1 MPRTKKFKPQRVSSL
16 VPGSSFNPKMSRYLE
31 VLESELEE
39 TLQSSLAAE
48 RAATE
53 QICRKVDMWYNNI
66 LRTVP
71 MEVLLEPFKA
81 SDHECLKLPDIDA
94 PSLAP
99 TMASHSSCTA
109 SSSEEKPSLASAEE
123 QPSTARQ
130 TRRRV
135 GAAPS
140 TKGKRVA
147 VKKKLSPAGS
157 CSAKPQKMA
166 RKVSSAAYSFRTP
179 LARTRVARGSLPIVT
194 PKFDI
199 RKRPPATAR
208 AARQG
213 ETLLSL
219 SGSPVASKP
228 AGAVVPVHVHLNG
241 GQVVKLKAESGSDES
256 VKQLCRAIQQYC
268 ALKK

>member
-1 MPRTKKFKPQRVSSL
+1 MPRTKKFKPRMSSL
-16 VPGSSFNPKMSRYLE
+16 VPGSTFDPKALRYLE
-31 VLESELEE
+31 AMESELEE
-39 TLQSSLAAE
+39 SLQSSLASE

-53 QICRKVDMWYNNI
+53 QVCRKVDMWYNNI

-71 MEVLLEPFKA
+71 MEVLLEPFSA
-81 SDHECLKLPDIDA
+81 ADRECLKVPDLGSI
-94 PSLAP
+94 SLAP
-99 TMASHSSCTA
+99 TVASHSSCTA
-109 SSSEEKPSLASAEE
+109 STSSEEKPSLASAEE

-135 GAAPS
+135 AVAAS

-147 VKKKLSPAGS
+147 VKKKLSPPGS
-157 CSAKPQKMA
+157 SSVKPQKMA
-166 RKVSSAAYSFRTP
+166 RKVSTAGYSFRTP
-179 LARTRVARGSLPIVT
+179 LARTRAARGSLPIVT

-228 AGAVVPVHVHLNG
+228 AGAVLPVHIHINE